1 MAALGGATFLVNLA
15 VVFVV
20 LTTVGVVGAAV
31 VVVSTVVV
39 LVVDGTTNFLGGT
52 FLVVGNAVVLVG
64 VMVASYLVVEIE
76 DDIDKAAEVVTLAS
90 EVTTTTAEVAAE
102 SVLELVLGT
111 EEIVEE
117 TTVIVVAAVDTISSA
132 LGVVE
137 LEVGWFTDG
146 VLASFL
152 ESRRAFLVAAFTV
165 SSMAESV
172 VDKAGLDE
180 RTSWLWLRTA
190 PDVVTA
196 VEMELGM
203 RSIVAVLLVRGLTM
217 SLV

>member
-152 ESRRAFLVAAFTV
+152 ESRRAFSVAALTV
-165 SSMAESV
+165 WSMAESV
-172 VDKAGLDE
+172 VDKAGLDKIK
-180 RTSWLWLRTA
+180 SWLSLRA
-190 PDVVTA
+190 VPDVA
-196 VEMELGM
+196 MPVETDLGM
-203 RSIVAVLLVRGLTM
+203 KPIV
-217 SLV
+217 